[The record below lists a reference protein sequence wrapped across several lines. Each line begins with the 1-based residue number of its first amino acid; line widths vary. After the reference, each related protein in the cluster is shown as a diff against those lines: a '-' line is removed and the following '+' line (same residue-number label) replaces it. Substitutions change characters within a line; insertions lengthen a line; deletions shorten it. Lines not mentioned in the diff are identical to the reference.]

1 MKKLFLE
8 RNQWLIFRSTIQ
20 DDILDGCEGA
30 LLASK
35 PATMK
40 GTTGWAK
47 FPGKQRRSYTNIE
60 RPFLMCLQSSSLPQ
74 EHSAGDH
81 SGYCLNLVDVTRKD
95 MQDKISRK
103 ISYILKDKI

>member
-35 PATMK
+35 PATKK

-47 FPGKQRRSYTNIE
+47 FPGKQRKKPLPPQPLFYA
-60 RPFLMCLQSSSLPQ
+60 CLKGNTPPHK
-74 EHSAGDH
+74 HSPGHH
-81 SGYCLNLVDVTRKD
+81 SGYCLKLLDVTSKD
-95 MQDKISRK
+95 EQIRYQSTTH
-103 ISYILKDKI
+103 L